1 MGLADPACH
10 PNASAMNGHAEILI
24 AVDSLCTFAFLSPV
38 HRVHPRLEIIQNVS
52 SYGQS
57 TTKQSKKKR
66 KEKEK
71 PWGICGPPTGGGMS
85 EEHNE
90 SRYRYKVLGIHGD
103 TRPRQ
108 SLLFSLLGTGRST
121 LAIHAVKLERLR

>member
-1 MGLADPACH
+1 MAMRRFSLRWTAYVHLPSFLLYTGFIPAWKSYRMC
-10 PNASAMNGHAEILI
+10 
-24 AVDSLCTFAFLSPV
+24 
-38 HRVHPRLEIIQNVS
+38 PRTDNQPRNKVR
-52 SYGQS
+52 
-57 TTKQSKKKR
+57 KKKKK